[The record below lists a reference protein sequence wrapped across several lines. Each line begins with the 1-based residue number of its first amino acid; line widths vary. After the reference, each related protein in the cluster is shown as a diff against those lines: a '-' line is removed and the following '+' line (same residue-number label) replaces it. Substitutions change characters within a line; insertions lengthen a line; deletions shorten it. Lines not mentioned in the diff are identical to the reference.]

1 MHTPYSCAN
10 RRAQSRRGAL
20 TARWAAQAALSLTAL
35 LVTAGDLDLTP
46 LGGWPESSIGGT
58 PLALANG
65 KALVSGTHRGIT
77 SVMVAEPGG
86 HDPFQVLGSLPL
98 RDFNRIEVAG
108 PLAVVTDFNSRLF
121 VVDVTEPSS
130 LKFKGMTL
138 TPSGNNYIPD
148 PLAVSGTYAYVVRS
162 VFSSDQ
168 PDTSPAQIAVV
179 DFSDPTNPRIVG
191 EQSLPVRP
199 AAYFSLHAAAADDS
213 LLCVASFSGA
223 DGSGK
228 FALDVFDLSNPE
240 APRWVG
246 KHEATGEGL
255 HALTVVGRCAY
266 WAPWTI
272 PTVGRQSK
280 LQVVDLSDLA
290 APKLMGTYTTSGEA
304 MNLAAN
310 ERYVYLAKEVL
321 SGDLYRIAVDIVDVG
336 DPTAPKRV
344 GGFTGATADGAPTIA
359 IEGGMALVGSW
370 TGVASYDISNP
381 AVMSRLAAYNAS
393 YWASDVTVVGSR
405 AYTLGGGTM
414 NILDVSRPE
423 APQLLGTY
431 KVANGILAWQVAVA
445 GHHAYLATDSLG
457 VQTIDVS
464 NPAAPRRTS
473 VFRGSSQ
480 FATVAVEGNLL
491 VAAGY
496 DGLFL
501 LDLADPAKP
510 ALRGQASVRYPDFR
524 EKSVAISGHHV
535 FVTSS
540 DDRFSN
546 TGVME
551 VFDASDPASPQY
563 VGAYEVPAVARDVAV
578 SGDLT
583 VVTSY
588 VPDGGIGFADILD
601 ISDLANPV
609 RLALHT
615 VIPGGPDIAKVSLV
629 GPYAILGGPQVLDLT
644 DPTKPRQVAEL
655 SGLAGNATIS
665 GDVLL
670 AAAYGQ
676 GLRSF
681 RMSPATLS
689 RSRTLDVGG
698 QALGVALQRDV
709 AWMALGT
716 AGLQA
721 VDRTKPDSTAL
732 LGVLPLNGKAW
743 DVALVGTH
751 AAVAA
756 GEAGLVIVDISDP
769 GNPQPLGESDTPGD
783 ARAVVVSGSIACVAD
798 FSEGVQ
804 VVDVSN
810 PASPQA
816 IGSLKTPGFPLGLA
830 WQGHHVLVACR
841 EAGLQVLDLDDP
853 AQPKLVGSY
862 LVRGA
867 VEAVT
872 VVGDRAFIADGV
884 EGFIVLD
891 VSDPARPKR
900 LGLAPGNTQARSIV
914 VAGRFA
920 YVAGVARGIRVYDI
934 GDPTHPIEVGG
945 TSAVNTHRL
954 AVAGDRLLAAAG
966 GSGLAEFEFFTAPLE
981 LGISRAGNTVK
992 LTWPGSAIGFGL
1004 ESSPT
1009 LTPTANWLPEPAA
1022 PAIVG
1027 DQNVVTLEIG
1037 PGPKFFRLKKP

>member
-10 RRAQSRRGAL
+10 RRAQNRRGAL

-46 LGGWPESSIGGT
+46 LGGWPESSLIGT

-65 KALVSGTHRGIT
+65 KTLLSGNHRG
-77 SVMVAEPGG
+77 VPALLAVEPGG
-86 HDPFQVLGSLPL
+86 PDPFQVLGSLPL

-255 HALTVVGRCAY
+255 HALTVVGRRAY

-280 LQVVDLSDLA
+280 VQVVDLSDLA

-370 TGVASYDISNP
+370 TGVASYDVSDP
-381 AVMSRLAAYNAS
+381 TVMRRLAARGADHS
-393 YWASDVTVVGSR
+393 TSDVTVAGSR
-405 AYTLGGGTM
+405 AYAVGGSTM
-414 NILDVSRPE
+414 NILDISQPG
-423 APQLLGTY
+423 APQRLGTY
-431 KVANGILAWQVAVA
+431 KTANGILNWQVAVA
-445 GHHAYLATDSLG
+445 GNHAYLATDSLG
-457 VQTIDVS
+457 LQTIDVS
-464 NPAAPRRTS
+464 DPAAPRRTS

-496 DGLFL
+496 DGLFF

-540 DDRFSN
+540 DRSSK

-551 VFDASDPASPQY
+551 VFDANDPASPQY

-578 SGDLT
+578 SGDLA

-721 VDRTKPDSTAL
+721 VDRTKPDATAL
-732 LGVLPLNGKAW
+732 LGNLPLDGKAW
-743 DVALVGTH
+743 DVVIAGNRAV
-751 AAVAA
+751 VAA
-756 GEAGLVIVDISDP
+756 GEAGLVIVDTTDP
-769 GNPQPLGESDTPGD
+769 ANPQPLGALDTPGE
-783 ARAVVVSGSIACVAD
+783 AREVAVSGNTACVAD
-798 FSEGVQ
+798 FGEGVR
-804 VVDVSN
+804 VVDLSN
-810 PASPQA
+810 PASPRELGRFA
-816 IGSLKTPGFPLGLA
+816 TPGYALGVA
-830 WQGHHVLVACR
+830 WHGPHALVACR
-841 EAGLQVLDLDDP
+841 EAGLQVLDLADP
-853 AQPKLVGSY
+853 AQPKLAGRY

-867 VEAVT
+867 VEALT
-872 VVGDRAFIADGV
+872 VAGDRAFIADGV
-884 EGFIVLD
+884 DGFLVLD
-891 VSDPARPKR
+891 VSDPAKPKR
-900 LGLAPGNTQARSIV
+900 LGLAPGTTRARSIA

-920 YVAGVARGIRVYDI
+920 YVADVARGIRVYDI
-934 GDPTHPIEVGG
+934 GDPTRPKEVGG
-945 TSAVNTHRL
+945 TAAVNTYQL

-966 GSGLAEFEFFTAPLE
+966 SSGLVEFEFFTAPLE
-981 LGISRAGNTVK
+981 LGISRAGNTVR
-992 LTWPGSAIGFGL
+992 LTWPSSAIGFGL
-1004 ESSPT
+1004 ESSNA
-1009 LTPTANWLPEPAA
+1009 LTPMADWLPVSTTPE
-1022 PAIVG
+1022 IVG
-1027 DQNVVTLEIG
+1027 DQNAVTLDIG
-1037 PGPKFFRLKKP
+1037 PGSRFFRLKKP